1 MKLIRKSLA
10 MLLVLAMAI
19 AFVACGQEG
28 QQSTSSPTAAPASS
42 TPSAS
47 TGSSTDPGTTDKKVD
62 PLKIRLYNPVPGPVI
77 DKVLADF
84 SSIVSEKSGGAITCE
99 ITPAGTLGAE
109 REATQLML
117 MGDLDMAVFSIDALD
132 WLVPNIGMS
141 WVCLPGLLNSWE
153 EVDNLYNNGWMFEH
167 HKKVAAENGID
178 LICPGEFGLK
188 VLLGTGKA
196 PKSMADLKGLKV
208 RVPDVNFHHAYFTKL
223 GMIPVSGIDMYTG
236 LQQKTME
243 MVHNNIP
250 ASSIFK
256 LEEVVDW
263 ILLTWDLYGTNYWI
277 ANGDFS
283 AKWTDAQREIITDAC
298 LETAQYIRNTY
309 RELCDTWLD
318 MCRQDPSIEV
328 IEPTDEMKA
337 EFKRIGRE
345 VWKEYRDLFDK
356 EAMDRIFKDFNV
368 E

>member
-1 MKLIRKSLA
+1 MKKLKKTLSL
-10 MLLVLAMAI
+10 LLVLAMALM
-19 AFVACGQEG
+19 FVACGSGKSETQP
-28 QQSTSSPTAAPASS
+28 SSSPSGAAAA
-42 TPSAS
+42 PSAS
-47 TGSSTDPGTTDKKVD
+47 TSASTNSGTTEKVD

-117 MGDLDMAVFSIDALD
+117 MGDLDMAVMSIDALD
-132 WLVPNIGMS
+132 WLVPNVGMS

-153 EVDNLYNNGWMFEH
+153 EVDNIYNNGWMFEQ

-178 LICPGEFGLK
+178 IICPGEFGLK

-196 PKSMADLKGLKV
+196 PKSMDDLKGLKV

-236 LQQKTME
+236 LQQKTMDI
-243 MVHNNIP
+243 VHNNIP

-263 ILLTWDLYGTNYWI
+263 ILLTWDLYGTNYWV
-277 ANGDFS
+277 ANGDFN
-283 AKWTDAQREIITDAC
+283 
-298 LETAQYIRNTY
+298 LIR
-309 RELCDTWLD
+309 R
-318 MCRQDPSIEV
+318 R
-328 IEPTDEMKA
+328 
-337 EFKRIGRE
+337 
-345 VWKEYRDLFDK
+345 
-356 EAMDRIFKDFNV
+356 
-368 E
+368 

>member
-1 MKLIRKSLA
+1 MKKLKKTLSL
-10 MLLVLAMAI
+10 LLVLAMALT
-19 AFVACGQEG
+19 FVACGSGKSETQP
-28 QQSTSSPTAAPASS
+28 SSSPSGAAAA
-42 TPSAS
+42 PSAS
-47 TGSSTDPGTTDKKVD
+47 TSASTNSGTTEKVD

-117 MGDLDMAVFSIDALD
+117 MGDLDMAVMSIDALD
-132 WLVPNIGMS
+132 WLVPNVGMS

-153 EVDNLYNNGWMFEH
+153 EVDNIYNNGWMFEQ

-178 LICPGEFGLK
+178 IICPGEFGLK

-196 PKSMADLKGLKV
+196 PKSMDDLKGLKV

-236 LQQKTME
+236 LQQKTMDI
-243 MVHNNIP
+243 VHNNIP

-263 ILLTWDLYGTNYWI
+263 ILLTWDLYGTNYWV
-277 ANGDFS
+277 ANGDFN
-283 AKWTDAQREIITDAC
+283 
-298 LETAQYIRNTY
+298 LIR
-309 RELCDTWLD
+309 R
-318 MCRQDPSIEV
+318 R
-328 IEPTDEMKA
+328 
-337 EFKRIGRE
+337 
-345 VWKEYRDLFDK
+345 
-356 EAMDRIFKDFNV
+356 
-368 E
+368 